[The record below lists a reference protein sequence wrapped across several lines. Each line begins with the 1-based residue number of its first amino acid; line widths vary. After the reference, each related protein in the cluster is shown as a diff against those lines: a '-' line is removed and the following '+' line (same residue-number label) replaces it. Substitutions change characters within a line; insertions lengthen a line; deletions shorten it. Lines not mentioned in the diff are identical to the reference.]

1 MEQVSETF
9 TVGGSFTVDLRRLTV
24 LRELQ
29 RRGSLARTA
38 EALHLTPSAVSQQLA
53 ALAREV
59 GVPLTEREGRGVRL
73 TGQARVLL
81 AHADLIAAQLE
92 RARADL
98 AAYGA
103 GGRGSVTIG
112 CFSSG
117 VLGLLPGVMRA
128 LAERLPNL
136 RVDVVEAEPPDLFT
150 ALDAGQVDV
159 AVAVDFAKAPPHTDD
174 RYSRVDLFADVL
186 DLVVP
191 ADHRLA
197 GQGRVELRELARDA
211 WIVGAADS
219 CCGAVARS
227 VCAAAGFTPDIRHAV
242 NDWAALAALVEAG
255 QGVALIPRLVRPLYE
270 HRRVAL
276 LPTEG
281 QPASRNVFAAVR
293 AGAEGDAVLAAVVD
307 QLRVGAGRLTADVNR
322 RDGLSPPDT
331 GAPTP
336 APRTPPPA
344 PPTAPG
350 TPATPP
356 P

>member
-1 MEQVSETF
+1 VEQISETF
-9 TVGGSFTVDLRRLTV
+9 TVDGSFTVDLRRLTV

-29 RRGSLARTA
+29 RRGSLAKTA
-38 EALHLTPSAVSQQLA
+38 EAMHLTPSAVSQQLA

-117 VLGLLPGVMRA
+117 ILGLLPGVLRG
-128 LAERLPNL
+128 LAERLPHV
-136 RVDVVEAEPPDLFT
+136 RFDVVEAEPPDLFT

-159 AVAVDFAKAPPHTDD
+159 AVAVDFAKAPPHTDG
-174 RYSRVDLFADVL
+174 RYERVDLFTDVL

-191 ADHRLA
+191 AGHPLV
-197 GQGRVELRELARDA
+197 GQGPLRLRELARDA
-211 WIVGAADS
+211 WIVGAAES

-227 VCAAAGFTPDIRHAV
+227 VCAAAGFTPDVRHAV
-242 NDWAALAALVEAG
+242 NDWGALAALVEAG
-255 QGVALIPRLVRPLYE
+255 QGVALIPRLVRELYARREVAVVPLLGE
-270 HRRVAL
+270 
-276 LPTEG
+276 P
-281 QPASRNVFAAVR
+281 PSRNVFAAVR
-293 AGAEGDAVLAAVVD
+293 AGSEGDAVLTAVRD
-307 QLRVGAGRLTADVNR
+307 QLTARAQTDLPNSRFR
-322 RDGLSPPDT
+322 RPHSSHSAST
-331 GAPTP
+331 RSR
-336 APRTPPPA
+336 PRPEVA
-344 PPTAPG
+344 SG
-350 TPATPP
+350 S
-356 P
+356 

>member
-1 MEQVSETF
+1 MDQMSQAF
-9 TVGGSFTVDLRRLTV
+9 TIDLRRLTV
-24 LRELQ
+24 LRELR

-38 EALHLTPSAVSQQLA
+38 EALHLTPSAVSQQIA

-59 GVPLTEREGRGVRL
+59 GVPLTERDGRGVRL

-92 RARADL
+92 RVRADL
-98 AAYGA
+98 TAYGE

-117 VLGLLPGVMRA
+117 ILGLLPGVLRA
-128 LAERLPNL
+128 LGERLPHVT
-136 RVDVVEAEPPDLFT
+136 VDVIEAEPPDLFT

-174 RYSRVDLFADVL
+174 RYRRVDLCTDVL
-186 DLVVP
+186 DLVVS
-191 ADHRLA
+191 DGHRLA
-197 GQGRVELRELARDA
+197 GQGPVALRELARDA
-211 WIVGAADS
+211 WIVGAAES

-227 VCAAAGFTPDIRHAV
+227 VCAAAGFTPDVRHAV

-255 QGVALIPRLVRPLYE
+255 QGVALIPRLVRESYT
-270 HRRVAL
+270 HRRGAVV
-276 LPTEG
+276 PTEG

-293 AGAEGDAVLAAVVD
+293 SGAEEDAVLRAVLD
-307 QLRVGAGRLTADVNR
+307 QLRAAGAA
-322 RDGLSPPDT
+322 
-331 GAPTP
+331 APTA

-344 PPTAPG
+344 PPAVPG
-350 TPATPP
+350 GAATPP